1 LNNAKE
7 NINQDKRNNDEK
19 TINMSEFYG
28 NTKIFDGKKT
38 FTIVPEDEE
47 ISISSFNE
55 KNDNAITPSKTFNS
69 GYKYSMDILQDV
81 RGRKYNTSN

>member
-1 LNNAKE
+1 V
-7 NINQDKRNNDEK
+7 K
-19 TINMSEFYG
+19 T
-28 NTKIFDGKKT
+28 
-38 FTIVPEDEE
+38 TIVPDEE

-55 KNDNAITPSKTFNS
+55 KTTVITPSKMLTFFNS